1 MSKLEKIKTMLSSLL
16 ELEMASATSDKGV
29 IYYDGE
35 ELAEGVQ
42 VYVEDEE
49 GNRTPA
55 EDGTYV
61 VDVKIVEIKDG
72 KIVSIEDKQ
81 EETEVEESERNPISS
96 EEVVEAEEEVVETE
110 EVENPTNEGEET
122 DTEGIVELRK
132 EVNELYAIV
141 DALRK
146 EIEELK
152 AKPVAMS
159 AVEEI
164 ESIVKEEKNL
174 KGAARY
180 SQYLKK

>member
-61 VDVKIVEIKDG
+61 VDVKILEIKDG

-81 EETEVEESERNPISS
+81 EETT

-141 DALRK
+141 DALKK

-164 ESIVKEEKNL
+164 ENIVKEEKNL

>member
-29 IYYDGE
+29 IYYDAE

-61 VDVKIVEIKDG
+61 VDVKIVEIMDG
-72 KIVSIEDKQ
+72 KVVSIEDKQ
-81 EETEVEESERNPISS
+81 EETEVEETT
-96 EEVVEAEEEVVETE
+96 EEVVEAE

-141 DALRK
+141 DALKK

-164 ESIVKEEKNL
+164 ENIVKEEKNL

>member
-29 IYYDGE
+29 IYYDGD

-61 VDVKIVEIKDG
+61 VDVKILEIKDG

-81 EETEVEESERNPISS
+81 EETEVEETT

-164 ESIVKEEKNL
+164 ENIVKEEKNL

>member
-29 IYYDGE
+29 IYYDAE

-42 VYVEDEE
+42 IYVEDEE

-81 EETEVEESERNPISS
+81 EETEETT

-141 DALRK
+141 DALKK

-164 ESIVKEEKNL
+164 ENIVKEEKNL

>member
-29 IYYDGE
+29 IYYDAE

-61 VDVKIVEIKDG
+61 VDVKILEIKDG

-81 EETEVEESERNPISS
+81 EET

-141 DALRK
+141 DALKK

-164 ESIVKEEKNL
+164 ENIVKEEKNL

>member
-16 ELEMASATSDKGV
+16 ELEMASATSDKGI
-29 IYYDGE
+29 IYYDAE

-72 KIVSIEDKQ
+72 KVVSIEDKQ
-81 EETEVEESERNPISS
+81 EETEVEETT
-96 EEVVEAEEEVVETE
+96 EEVVEAE

-141 DALRK
+141 DALKK

-164 ESIVKEEKNL
+164 ENIVKEEKNL

>member
-16 ELEMASATSDKGV
+16 ELEMASATSDKGI

-72 KIVSIEDKQ
+72 KVVSIEDKQ
-81 EETEVEESERNPISS
+81 EETEVEETT
-96 EEVVEAEEEVVETE
+96 EEVVEAE

-141 DALRK
+141 DALKK

-164 ESIVKEEKNL
+164 ENIVKEEKNL